1 MTRLDRRGFLTGA
14 QADWHGPDMASAPSS
29 NPAELTEV
37 ARIALA
43 SARTSERELWW
54 TLFAL
59 DAQLARIVRT
69 SREPLLAQVRLSWW
83 REELAKPPE
92 KRVVGNAIL
101 DCAGRSWRG
110 DESALA
116 ALVDGWEQLLGEPPL
131 APAAMQ
137 GFARGRGM
145 ACGAV
150 AGALQIDDA
159 EAWAIAGK
167 RWAYAEMAAH
177 SRDRKERAQAL
188 DLARS
193 LPESIYPRPRNLRPL
208 AIIEGL
214 ARRSVAR
221 GGKPLVG
228 DRLSPFVALRLGI
241 LGR

>member
-1 MTRLDRRGFLTGA
+1 MTGA
-14 QADWHGPDMASAPSS
+14 QPDWHGPDMAFAPSS
-29 NPAELTEV
+29 SPAELSEV

-43 SARTSERELWW
+43 SGRKSERELWW

-59 DAQLARIVRT
+59 DAQLARIVRNA
-69 SREPLLAQVRLSWW
+69 REPLLAQVRLSWW

-92 KRVVGNAIL
+92 QRVVGNAIL
-101 DCAGRSWRG
+101 DCVGRNWRG
-110 DESALA
+110 EESALV
-116 ALVDGWEQLLGEPPL
+116 ALVDGWEQLLGETPL

-137 GFARGRGM
+137 GFAQGRGI

-150 AGALQIDDA
+150 AAALQIDD
-159 EAWAIAGK
+159 EEVWAIAGK

-177 SRDRKERAQAL
+177 SRDRKERVRAL

-193 LPESIYPRPRNLRPL
+193 LPKSIHPRPRNLRPL

-221 GGKPLVG
+221 GGTPLVG